1 MANHVI
7 TSGSLSDMQTAF
19 IQALVYQGKGPT
31 ESARIAGYAQPKQSG
46 YFLTRNPKIIRV
58 IRQERQKL
66 YQTDL
71 APLAIGTLRS
81 VMLDPDAPASARVSA
96 SRTALELAGDLNK
109 DKGGELAGRSLA
121 ELSPDELASMI
132 DRWEEERSSLAKD
145 VTPQGQPSTV
155 ETAGA

>member
-1 MANHVI
+1 MSKELI
-7 TSGSLSDMQTAF
+7 TGGQLTDMQSAF
-19 IQALVYQGKGPT
+19 VHSLVFDGKGPT
-31 ESARIAGYAQPKQSG
+31 ESARIAGFKHPKQAS
-46 YFLTRNPKIIRV
+46 YLLTRNPKIIRV

-66 YQTDL
+66 YQADL

-145 VTPQGQPSTV
+145 VTPQGQPSAV